1 MMTAANSLL
10 LCVAILLA
18 VPVLV
23 FFVEIVAG
31 CVLQQRDRF
40 AHLDGETAH
49 RVAVLIPAHNES
61 AGLLPTLADVKT
73 QLRNTDRIVVVAD
86 NCTDDTSTVAAGAGS
101 EVVERKEPG
110 KMGKG
115 FAIARGLQ
123 YLAADPP
130 DILIVIDADC
140 RLAHDTLDKLA
151 AACAFSGRPVQGNY
165 IMAAPANAPI
175 GMRVAEFAHLVK
187 DTVRPLGL
195 KALGL
200 PCQLMGTGMAFPW
213 KVIRSVDVASGLL
226 IEDLKLGLDLALAGY
241 PPEFCPSATLM
252 SEFPSS
258 SQGIQSQRLRWE
270 RGHLGMILLFA
281 PRLIL
286 ISIMRGNTALLAQS
300 LDAAVPPVILLAILV
315 VGLTLLAALTML
327 LNGSP
332 TALIIG
338 SVSTFCLFLGIFL
351 AWFKYGRQNLPARAA
366 LAILAYVFS
375 KLHVYG
381 RILSSKSGSQWTRTD
396 RNKS

>member
-226 IEDLKLGLDLALAGY
+226 VEDLKLGLDLALAGY

-300 LDAAVPPVILLAILV
+300 LDAAVPPVILLA
-315 VGLTLLAALTML
+315 
-327 LNGSP
+327 
-332 TALIIG
+332 
-338 SVSTFCLFLGIFL
+338 
-351 AWFKYGRQNLPARAA
+351 
-366 LAILAYVFS
+366 
-375 KLHVYG
+375 
-381 RILSSKSGSQWTRTD
+381 
-396 RNKS
+396 